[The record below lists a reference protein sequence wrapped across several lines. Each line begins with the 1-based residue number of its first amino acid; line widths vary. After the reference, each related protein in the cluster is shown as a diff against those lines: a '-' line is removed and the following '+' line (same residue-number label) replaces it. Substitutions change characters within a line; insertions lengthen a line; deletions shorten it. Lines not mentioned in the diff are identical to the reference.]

1 MGSDSR
7 NDTLRPREI
16 FDELEAGNYVV
27 VNIIPYQYNSEED
40 RYDRSTGHYIT
51 VTGVHRYED
60 EYGLWDVDSMR
71 EHGCTP
77 GDCYA
82 QSTYHY
88 EYTTL
93 SRVDDVLL
101 YSVNDSGDE
110 DTCTRTRW
118 ALDDWSDTEGRL
130 DLTSYM
136 MVVEPPAG

>member
-1 MGSDSR
+1 MWCFTVAACRTARLSG
-7 NDTLRPREI
+7 LHP
-16 FDELEAGNYVV
+16 
-27 VNIIPYQYNSEED
+27 PYQYNSEED

-60 EYGLWDVDSMR
+60 EYGLWSVDSMR

-88 EYTTL
+88 GYTTL

>member
-1 MGSDSR
+1 
-7 NDTLRPREI
+7 
-16 FDELEAGNYVV
+16 
-27 VNIIPYQYNSEED
+27 
-40 RYDRSTGHYIT
+40 
-51 VTGVHRYED
+51 
-60 EYGLWDVDSMR
+60 MR
-71 EHGCTP
+71 GHGCTP

-88 EYTTL
+88 GYTTL

-136 MVVEPPAG
+136 MVVEPLAG